1 MAEMRRRYIR
11 SHSFSQKGDST
22 VVAAAVPSSA
32 PTAAKRA
39 ATAAKPMRLAAAEAT
54 CSGSRSIIV
63 WRWFQQRH
71 FEQQCLSGLLWLLAG
86 ATATLVGFCTYEA
99 WEDLREAPL
108 GMKLYTLTLPCC
120 WWVLLC
126 CCLSV
131 CFGIAAITTSLN
143 APRCVKAR
151 PNDKQSSFT
160 PDSWLAYS
168 EKQSSRVHEVFENGF
183 YTSLATLAAFASY
196 VYGFHKDTLLQ
207 PPSCGF
213 RENSYLP
220 VQKLLLNGGR
230 SSSPARRR
238 RATPYSRKR
247 RARSPRAAAM
257 PGISLNQG
265 EINLDASRAPGS
277 SSDSTDF
284 FASDEQQFSYSSPE
298 DPAEQPL
305 LLGEGPLTKQ
315 LIPRPSLDTAENHLS
330 DTKTLAAKAQSAP
343 LSKLQA
349 EAKGSDWTLLDYSC
363 GKSFC
368 IFAAARAAHLAA
380 GCCGGAWVAR
390 KGKQSALRS
399 VCSKSVATSLLLVRG
414 DLISVQKALIR
425 QLPVAGCSRGSMS
438 NTSHSS
444 AFVRETCCSVPEIL
458 REGVR
463 RQAGEQLRTFTG

>member
-1 MAEMRRRYIR
+1 MGDSVVADIKKYRQVHGKDWWLVSYAGGDGTYSWQPQSEVQRTSARLRSSMAEMRRRYIR

-39 ATAAKPMRLAAAEAT
+39 ATAAKPMRVHRNTRRL
-54 CSGSRSIIV
+54 
-63 WRWFQQRH
+63 WFQQRH

-108 GMKLYTLTLPCC
+108 GMKLYTLTLPC
-120 WWVLLC
+120 
-126 CCLSV
+126 
-131 CFGIAAITTSLN
+131 
-143 APRCVKAR
+143 
-151 PNDKQSSFT
+151 
-160 PDSWLAYS
+160 
-168 EKQSSRVHEVFENGF
+168 
-183 YTSLATLAAFASY
+183 
-196 VYGFHKDTLLQ
+196 
-207 PPSCGF
+207 
-213 RENSYLP
+213 
-220 VQKLLLNGGR
+220 GR

-315 LIPRPSLDTAENHLS
+315 LIPRPSLDTA
-330 DTKTLAAKAQSAP
+330 
-343 LSKLQA
+343 
-349 EAKGSDWTLLDYSC
+349 
-363 GKSFC
+363 
-368 IFAAARAAHLAA
+368 I
-380 GCCGGAWVAR
+380 
-390 KGKQSALRS
+390 
-399 VCSKSVATSLLLVRG
+399 
-414 DLISVQKALIR
+414 
-425 QLPVAGCSRGSMS
+425 LPPQQHGSRG
-438 NTSHSS
+438 
-444 AFVRETCCSVPEIL
+444 
-458 REGVR
+458 
-463 RQAGEQLRTFTG
+463 